1 MNIQL
6 PSTIAPSDSFDGY
19 MAYITSLPVLDAD
32 REKALFERFHQHND
46 LNAVQEIV
54 VSHLRFV
61 AFIARSYKG
70 YGLPL
75 EDLVQEGTVGLMKS
89 VKKFSLDY
97 GVRLASYAVHHIKSE
112 IHEYIVKNWRLVKA
126 TTTKAKRKL
135 FFNLRRLKS
144 TTNWLTVKEKLDI
157 AKELGVTE
165 QDVTD
170 IEIQL
175 AQNDVF
181 LDAPCSNESEHS
193 ADNSAFLL
201 TDSSVHTEKLV
212 LEQDFQDKVKHKF
225 TQLISRLDDR
235 SKDIITQRWLTEDK
249 VTHKTLAKKYQ
260 VSHERIRQIEEKAL
274 KKLKQGLFEYSEGT

>member
-1 MNIQL
+1 MNIHF
-6 PSTIAPSDSFDGY
+6 PSAIAKSDSFEGY
-19 MAYITSLPVLDAD
+19 MAYVTSLPVLDEE
-32 REKALFERFHQHND
+32 REKLLFQRFHQQND

-135 FFNLRRLKS
+135 FFNLRRLKP
-144 TTNWLTVKEKLDI
+144 TTNWLTLEEKKGI
-157 AKELGVTE
+157 AQQLGVTE
-165 QDVTD
+165 QDVTE
-170 IEIQL
+170 IEVQL
-175 AQNDVF
+175 AQSDVF
-181 LDAPCSNESEHS
+181 LDAPCST
-193 ADNSAFLL
+193 DNDNTLEVGEFLL
-201 TDSSVHTEKLV
+201 ADQKSNVENSVSKREF
-212 LEQDFQDKVKHKF
+212 EQKVKHKF
-225 TQLISRLDDR
+225 TQLLARLDDR
-235 SKDIITQRWLTEDK
+235 SRDIITQRWLTDDK
-249 VTHKTLAKKYQ
+249 VTHKALAEKYH
-260 VSHERIRQIEEKAL
+260 VSHERIRQIEEKTL
-274 KKLKQGLFEYSEGT
+274 LKLKRSLLEFSD

>member
-1 MNIQL
+1 MSIQF
-6 PSTIAPSDSFDGY
+6 PSAIAKSDSFEGY
-19 MAYITSLPVLDAD
+19 LAYVTSIPVLDEE
-32 REKALFERFHQHND
+32 REKQLFHRFQQYND
-46 LNAVQEIV
+46 LRAVQEIV
-54 VSHLRFV
+54 MSHLRFV

-144 TTNWLTVKEKLDI
+144 STDWLGVKDKQQI
-157 AKELGVTE
+157 ALKLGVTE

-170 IEIQL
+170 IEVQL
-175 AQNDVF
+175 TQGDVF
-181 LDAPCSNESEHS
+181 LDAPCTQEANNAVDYGE
-193 ADNSAFLL
+193 FIL
-201 TDSSVHTEKLV
+201 TDHEANTEFNV
-212 LEQDFQDKVKHKF
+212 LEEDFRQKVKHKF
-225 TQLISRLDDR
+225 LQLLSRLDER
-235 SKDIITQRWLTEDK
+235 SKDIVTQRWLTDDK
-249 VTHKTLAKKYQ
+249 VTHKALAEKYS
-260 VSHERIRQIEEKAL
+260 VSHERIRQIEERAL
-274 KKLKQGLFEYSEGT
+274 LKIKQGLYEYRDG